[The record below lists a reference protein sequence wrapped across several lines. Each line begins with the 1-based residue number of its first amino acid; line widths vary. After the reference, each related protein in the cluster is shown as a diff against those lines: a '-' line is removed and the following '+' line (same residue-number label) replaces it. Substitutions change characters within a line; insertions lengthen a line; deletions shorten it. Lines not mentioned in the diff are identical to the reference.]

1 MNDKELEAVNYTIG
15 NLQIA
20 GLFARLVDMQT
31 EVDVL
36 TNERDDLKTR
46 VISLNS
52 DLDSLSDNNQAL
64 TCEVEDLKAHI
75 ARLEHDGL
83 C

>member
-20 GLFARLVDMQT
+20 GLFARIVDMQL
-31 EVDVL
+31 EVDAL
-36 TNERDDLKTR
+36 TN
-46 VISLNS
+46 
-52 DLDSLSDNNQAL
+52 
-64 TCEVEDLKAHI
+64 EVEDLKAHI
-75 ARLEHDGL
+75 ARLEGNGP

>member
-1 MNDKELEAVNYTIG
+1 MTDIELEAVNYTIG

-20 GLFARLVDMQT
+20 GLFARLVDMQI
-31 EVDVL
+31 EVD
-36 TNERDDLKTR
+36 
-46 VISLNS
+46 
-52 DLDSLSDNNQAL
+52 AL

-75 ARLEHDGL
+75 ARLEHNGP

>member
-1 MNDKELEAVNYTIG
+1 MSIEMTDTEIEAVHYTIG

-31 EVDVL
+31 EVD
-36 TNERDDLKTR
+36 
-46 VISLNS
+46 
-52 DLDSLSDNNQAL
+52 AL

-75 ARLEHDGL
+75 ARLEGNDP